1 MSDTIIHCPPRTAD
15 PARRWYVRVLDLA
28 IALGTLA
35 LLAATLAPFLHLFW
49 PRAAVIEN
57 FALQILIC
65 AALLSAL
72 ALIRRRRWLI
82 GTLGVLLIQA
92 VTIQHYWP
100 HLADGRAFAAAPAIG
115 GTPAVAGTPGGLK
128 VVSLNVWAGN
138 TNYDEVRRY
147 LIGTDADVIGLVEVS
162 PRWHGMMAAL
172 TERYPYRV
180 ACQQGRPCRQ
190 ILLSRHPFARQG
202 VIPIE
207 DSLSFLSWGEIRL
220 SGPDGEQPVTIALTH
235 LTRPFREG
243 PQDRGGL
250 PDEVPNLTQAIE
262 ADHLAAH
269 LRQLGPDLVLM
280 GDFNAA
286 PWTRIQQRLRRDSGL
301 DNTGAPALSWPARAP
316 ALLRLP
322 IDHILS
328 RGVLQV
334 SGVNAGPDVGSDH
347 RPVEAILGFTS
358 QAALP

>member
-1 MSDTIIHCPPRTAD
+1 MSDTIIHFPARATG
-15 PARRWYVRVLDLA
+15 PARRWYARALDLV

-92 VTIQHYWP
+92 ATIQHYWP
-100 HLADGRAFAAAPAIG
+100 HLADGRAFAAAPMAS
-115 GTPAVAGTPGGLK
+115 PPGDLTRGLK

-138 TNYDEVRRY
+138 TNYDEVQRY
-147 LIGTDADVIGLVEVS
+147 LLDTDADVIGLVEVS

-190 ILLSRHPFARQG
+190 ILLSRRPFARQG

-207 DSLSFLSWGEIRL
+207 DSPSFLSWGEIRL
-220 SGPDGEQPVTIALTH
+220 SAPDGEQPVTIALTH

-243 PQDRGGL
+243 PRDRAGL

-262 ADHLAAH
+262 AQHLADH
-269 LRQLGPDLVLM
+269 LRQFGPDLVLM

-301 DNTGAPALSWPARAP
+301 DNAGAPALSWPAWAP
-316 ALLRLP
+316 AFLRLP

-328 RGVLQV
+328 RGVLRV

-347 RPVEAILGFTS
+347 RPVEAILG
-358 QAALP
+358 AARQP